1 MLNKA
6 IRLVLLPAAAAVL
19 VACGGGSANNQRVGQ
34 FVDDPVEG
42 LTYQCAAPNSTS
54 TPTPNVTNA
63 MGQFNYSDGQVCTFK
78 VGNVV
83 LGAPVAVPSDGL
95 VTPQDVAG
103 VVRTATSAPSV
114 TAIAQFLQSLSEP
127 GVSGKLKISS
137 ATSATL
143 SGGTEVQLVGNAGPL
158 NQERLRLL
166 VVQAGKTLISP
177 AQAETNLTTQ
187 LDKLGVSKTGGAVSV
202 GATPKLL
209 YVSVSSPLASI
220 AAGATLKL
228 TATANMSNGDNSVI
242 SSAVTW
248 SSADSSLATISGDGT
263 VTTLKPGLVKLTGS
277 NGNQSGV
284 FELNIID
291 AVLQSLSVPTGV
303 GDALPLGL
311 TKALSLT
318 GKYSDGSE
326 KTLSS
331 GVTWTVS
338 SDKATVDASGVL
350 TAKGIGDVV
359 VTGTIAGVS
368 KDIPLTVSKAVIQ
381 SLAISRQEDASGAVA
396 LGRTVA
402 LKAIAQFSDN
412 TKSDIANDVTWSAS
426 NDNLAVSTGGL
437 VTTRAA
443 GNSKVSARSGN
454 VVADFDLTVGP
465 AELVSLAIGPVESMA
480 QGLNR
485 DLTLTGTYTDSTTST
500 SLVNVTWSSAD
511 SSKVTVATNGKV
523 TGNGV
528 GAAKVTAT
536 VGGVSTDVT
545 VTVTEPVA
553 KSLTASSVLATIANG
568 AETVINAMATLTND
582 AVLAVAKSVNWV
594 VESLGGQAVITITG
608 DTVTLRGTSAGDV
621 KVKGEYQGIFAN
633 FNVTVTPVLS
643 GRVALGAAMPYTT
656 VKVVDAN
663 GTVSTVD
670 TDASGAYSL
679 DTTALKAPFIITV
692 TKLLGDKQIEL
703 HSVATSPNGTANV
716 TPLTTAVS
724 ALLSANGSYDPR
736 NLSVN
741 SVNADSIKTAT
752 DKIAVSLANLMAQAN
767 VSATSFNP
775 IGGVFAADGT
785 GIDSLLDRISV
796 DYTST
801 GVEITNKFVPLTD
814 SNTSVSSVG
823 ISANATPVPL
833 ALGITPPTPGSI
845 QAISNGLMKCF
856 RLPVAQRLSFTTT
869 AAGRK
874 IYTPNSLHA
883 NCSENLADDY
893 LSNGATYGQRWVD
906 IFSNPDLD
914 EKTELMLVPSY
925 VIDTTNNQR
934 VWPGDKHAYVYNIHL
949 FDKNKVTYTR
959 PELFA
964 KIDNNLKFRGTQRR
978 FDVSIQPQFTKVL
991 DSNGNSNFVEGRL
1004 RIGIDPTFVPKTSS
1018 DRYAEFNFTGDSQT
1032 GQPLPKVLC
1041 AWVTGPLLQN
1051 GVQHDIN
1058 NPKGGVLMVPPHSA
1072 LTARRDYSAVRIKY
1086 PFDFDPKNIPAH
1098 REQLLKDCKSTHS
1111 AGTNEVG
1118 SANTNSAMTIDGAK
1132 LGADSTYVP
1141 KAYTNLSDQYP
1152 TSLTRSS
1159 CPAANTTGAV
1169 SGWCS
1174 ADKRS
1179 NFVSSTERADFLA
1192 AYKDP
1197 KEIRYTFYMF
1207 VDADYTTETTLRPS
1221 GAAAAYTSYATSG
1234 TGVTPSV
1241 LATNASNF
1249 FATAQIE
1256 HTRIL
1261 GAMTFVSKDSEA
1273 LTAQY
1278 TGNELFRGID
1288 ATVATAYL
1296 TDGKATLAKGSAVQA
1311 KWSIPAGAEGIDRIG
1326 FGGWFNSTNG
1336 RIGTAAFSDSF
1347 AVSRGATEGSF
1358 TLSEDW
1364 YGYDYATYDN
1374 GRYGPTAPANTK
1386 ALSAYREIWV
1396 RSYDRYN
1403 RQIQTVQRA
1412 TR

>member
-6 IRLVLLPAAAAVL
+6 FKLVLLPAAAAVL
-19 VACGGGSANNQRVGQ
+19 AACGGGANSQRVGQ

-54 TPTPNVTNA
+54 TPSPSFTNA
-63 MGQFNYSDGQVCTFK
+63 QGQFNYTDGQVCTFR

-83 LGAPVAVPSDGL
+83 LGSPVAVPTDGL

-127 GVSGKLKISS
+127 GTTGKLKISS
-137 ATSATL
+137 QTTEAL
-143 SGGTEVQLVGNAGPL
+143 SRVDEVQLVSSTGPL
-158 NQERLRLL
+158 NQEKLGSL
-166 VVQAGKTLISP
+166 VVQTGKTLISP
-177 AQAETNLTTQ
+177 TQAASNLSTQ
-187 LDKLGVSKTGGAVSV
+187 LDKLGVSKTVGAVST
-202 GATPKLL
+202 GSPAKLL
-209 YVSVSSPLASI
+209 YVSVSAPSASI

-228 TATANMSNGDNSVI
+228 TATGNLSNGDNSIV

-248 SSADSSLATISGDGT
+248 SSANTSLATVSNDGT
-263 VTTLKPGLVKLTGS
+263 VTTLKPGVVKLTATTGDK
-277 NGNQSGV
+277 SGV
-284 FELNIID
+284 FELNVTD

-303 GDALPLGL
+303 ADALPLGL

-338 SDKATVDASGVL
+338 NDKASVDANGLL
-350 TAKGIGDVV
+350 TSKGIGEVV

-368 KDIPLTVSKAVIQ
+368 KDFPLTVS
-381 SLAISRQEDASGAVA
+381 GAVLQSFVVSRKDDSSA
-396 LGRTVA
+396 PIAVGRTVE
-402 LKAIAQFSDN
+402 LKVLGKFSDN
-412 TKSDIANDVTWSAS
+412 SSSDISKDVTWTSSNDTVAVLGGVLTTQKIGNARISAS
-426 NDNLAVSTGGL
+426 
-437 VTTRAA
+437 
-443 GNSKVSARSGN
+443 SGN
-454 VVADFDLTVGP
+454 LTAGMSVDVGP
-465 AELVSLAIGPVESMA
+465 AELVSLAISTPEIKPE
-480 QGLNR
+480 GLNQN
-485 DLTLTGTYTDSTTST
+485 LVLTGTYTDKTTAT
-500 SLVNVTWSSAD
+500 NLVNVVWSSAD
-511 SSKVTVATNGKV
+511 TSKVTVATNGNVVGK
-523 TGNGV
+523 GV
-528 GAAKVTAT
+528 GSAKVTAS
-536 VGGVSTDVT
+536 VGGVSTDVL
-545 VTVTEPVA
+545 VTVIDPVA
-553 KSLTASSVLATIANG
+553 KSLTASSALQSIANG
-568 AETVINAMATLTND
+568 ATTVINAMATLTND
-582 AVLAVAKSVNWV
+582 AVVAVAKSVNWV
-594 VESLGGQAVITITG
+594 VESLGGQAVLDISG
-608 DTVTLRGTSAGDV
+608 NSVTLTGTAPGDV
-621 KVKGEYQGIFAN
+621 NVKGEYQGIFAN

-663 GTVSTVD
+663 GTVSTVE
-670 TDASGAYSL
+670 TDVAGAYSL
-679 DTTALKAPFIITV
+679 DTSALRAPFVITV

-724 ALLSANGSYDPR
+724 ALLSSNGSYDPQ
-736 NLSVN
+736 NLSIN
-741 SVNADSIKTAT
+741 SINADSIKTAT
-752 DKIAVSLANLMAQAN
+752 DKIAVSLANLMSQAN
-767 VSATSFNP
+767 VTATSFNP
-775 IGGVFAADGT
+775 IGGTFAADGT

-796 DYTST
+796 DYTSA
-801 GVEITNKFVPLTD
+801 GVQITNKFVPITD
-814 SNTSVSSVG
+814 NNTSVSSVG
-823 ISANATPVPL
+823 ISANATPIQL

-856 RLPVAQRLSFTTT
+856 RLPVAQRLSYTTT

-906 IFSNPDLD
+906 IFSNPDFD

-978 FDVSIQPQFTKVL
+978 FDISIQPQFTKVL
-991 DSNGNSNFVEGRL
+991 DSNGSSNFVEGRL
-1004 RIGIDPTFVPKTSS
+1004 RIGIDPTFVPRTSS
-1018 DRYAEFNFTGDSQT
+1018 DRLAEFNFTGDAQT

-1086 PFDFDPKNIPAH
+1086 PFDFDPKNNSDH
-1098 REQLLKDCKSTHS
+1098 RAQLLKDCKSTHT
-1111 AGTNEVG
+1111 AGTNEVASG
-1118 SANTNSAMTIDGAK
+1118 ATNSAITIDGAK
-1132 LGADSTYVP
+1132 LGADSSYMP
-1141 KAYTNLSDQYP
+1141 KAYTNLTDQYP
-1152 TSLTRSS
+1152 TSYTRAA
-1159 CPAANTTGAV
+1159 CPAANTTGSV

-1174 ADKRS
+1174 SDKRS
-1179 NFVSSTERADFLA
+1179 NFISSNERADFLA
-1192 AYKDP
+1192 TYKDP

-1207 VDADYTTETTLRPS
+1207 VDADYTASAP
-1221 GAAAAYTSYATSG
+1221 AAAYTSY
-1234 TGVTPSV
+1234 VTTNSV
-1241 LATNASNF
+1241 LATNATNF

-1261 GAMTFVSKDSEA
+1261 GAMSFVSKDSEA

-1278 TGNELFRGID
+1278 TGSELFRGID
-1288 ATVATAYL
+1288 ASMATAYL
-1296 TDGKATLAKGSAVQA
+1296 TAGKATLAKGTVLQA

-1326 FGGWFNSTNG
+1326 FDPWQQH
-1336 RIGTAAFSDSF
+1336 I
-1347 AVSRGATEGSF
+1347 
-1358 TLSEDW
+1358 
-1364 YGYDYATYDN
+1364 
-1374 GRYGPTAPANTK
+1374 
-1386 ALSAYREIWV
+1386 
-1396 RSYDRYN
+1396 
-1403 RQIQTVQRA
+1403 
-1412 TR
+1412 